1 MSFLLPT
8 CGKPL
13 DLSLLLPVM
22 WPHPQPVQHNV
33 RRFLKGGGAGALRQP
48 SRCMGRSRMRAPA
61 ERRAVGCYEG
71 SLVKAASHTE
81 ATARDKLSMGGPGG
95 RVQTCRITSFSNWVS
110 VKKQNNLEG
119 L

>member
-1 MSFLLPT
+1 MH
-8 CGKPL
+8 GKEP
-13 DLSLLLPVM
+13 
-22 WPHPQPVQHNV
+22 NE
-33 RRFLKGGGAGALRQP
+33 
-48 SRCMGRSRMRAPA
+48 APA

-95 RVQTCRITSFSNWVS
+95 RVQTCRITSFSNRVS